1 MAGGVGDLQ
10 TRPAQVFRL
19 SALQAGDAEGGELG
33 YIDHKVG
40 QDWGTRA
47 TWLLVAGEDEGLLA
61 EEVGR
66 AQPVAERHAKARQ
79 VGLRARRSGTTHSQ
93 VEGGR

>member
-10 TRPAQVFRL
+10 TRPTQVFRL

-40 QDWGTRA
+40 QDGGTGA
-47 TWLLVAGEDEGLLA
+47 AWLLVAGEDEGLLT

-66 AQPVAERHAKARQ
+66 AQPVAEGHAEAGQ
-79 VGLRARRSGTTHSQ
+79 VGLRARRADTAHSQ